1 MKKKKFILLSLAAAV
16 LLSGAAW
23 GISRKLESDR
33 LAAEEAQYLQDH
45 VFIED
50 AVYPR
55 DADELD
61 LRGSGISA
69 AHFDA
74 LQSQLPQ
81 CRILWDVPF
90 QGGTVSSDTE
100 TLTLTALG
108 EEDLEMLDYLPRLK
122 TVDALGCTDYP
133 QLLELQKR
141 RPDCAVTYRLNL
153 GDQTVPGDIS
163 ELTFQNADPVELTQM
178 LPYLPNLE
186 TVHFV
191 QPAFPAEDLTAM
203 VDAFPNIVFTWE
215 KDVLG
220 TTYREDLTELD
231 LSGIQLEGV
240 EEIEHLMGYFP
251 NLRRLDMSHCGID
264 GETMA
269 AFRDRARDRYKVVWS
284 IQIQFLSIP
293 TDTVYFAPIKYGL
306 YVTDIHMGEFH
317 YLEDLVLLD
326 LGHKGISNIDF
337 IWKMPHLKYLI
348 LADTEVSDIT
358 PIGSLKELEYLE
370 LFKTKVTDYSPLEGC
385 TALRDVN
392 LAFTSGDASVF
403 ARMPW
408 LRNLWINQCGVDDET
423 RELLINSLP
432 DTQIEFDHTWHLGN
446 SWRGLPNYFL
456 IRDLLEMPYYDWGNE
471 VGRPGDPDY
480 PYDY

>member
-1 MKKKKFILLSLAAAV
+1 MKKKKIILLGLAAAV

-23 GISRKLESDR
+23 GISRKLETDR
-33 LAAEEAQYLQDH
+33 LAAEEAQYLQNH

-61 LRGSGISA
+61 LRGSGISTG
-69 AHFDA
+69 HFDE

-90 QGGTVSSDTE
+90 QKGTVPSDTE
-100 TLTLTALG
+100 KLTLSTLCDD
-108 EEDLEMLDYLPRLK
+108 DLAMLDYLPQLK
-122 TVDALGCTDYP
+122 AVDATDCTDYP
-133 QLLELQKR
+133 QLMELMER
-141 RPDCAVTYRLNL
+141 RPDCAVTYQLSL
-153 GDQTVPGDIS
+153 GDQTIPWDTR
-163 ELTFQNADPVELTQM
+163 ELTFEAADPAELTEA
-178 LPYLPNLE
+178 LPYLPKLE

-191 QPAFPAEDLTAM
+191 QPAFPAEDLQAM
-203 VDAFPNIVFTWE
+203 VQTFPHIGFTWE

-231 LSGIQLEGV
+231 LSGTPLESV
-240 EEIEHLMGYFP
+240 AEIEALMGYFP

-269 AFRDRARDRYKVVWS
+269 AFRDRVRDRYKVVWS

-385 TALRDVN
+385 SALRDVN

-408 LRNLWINQCGVDDET
+408 LRNLWINQCGVDSQT
-423 RELLINSLP
+423 RELLIKSLP